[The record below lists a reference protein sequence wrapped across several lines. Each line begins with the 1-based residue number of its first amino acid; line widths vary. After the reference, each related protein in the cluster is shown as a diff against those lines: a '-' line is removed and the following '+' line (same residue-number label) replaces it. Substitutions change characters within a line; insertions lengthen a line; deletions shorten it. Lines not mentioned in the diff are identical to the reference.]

1 MSSTARHVLM
11 LVAILGIALG
21 AWAEPGK
28 ESTTTS
34 AAEPLKLQSA
44 GQLAFGPDE
53 VLFVA
58 DAKGT
63 AVYAVHLADSDK
75 PSAEELPTIDDVDEK
90 AASLLGT
97 TARDVLIQD
106 IAVHPRSR
114 NIYLSVSRG
123 RGDEAQP
130 VILKI
135 DRQGSFSVV
144 ELEGASYSKAMIDN
158 APAEDA
164 KTRWGRPMRAL
175 TITDIAYSDG
185 SLYVAGLSNEEF
197 ASNLRKIPYPFT
209 GEMSATS
216 VEIYHGAHGKYETH
230 APISTL
236 MPYEIEGEAHL
247 LAAYTCTP
255 LVTFPIGKLEDGAHL
270 KGTTIAEL
278 GFGNR
283 PLDMISFTKKGEPYI
298 LVLNSN
304 RGGMKIDPDDVAKA
318 EALDSETEITRDKPT
333 AGVPYV
339 TLPMAGVLRADTFDD
354 ENLIVLLRSLSTG
367 SLQLR
372 LWKTERI

>member
-1 MSSTARHVLM
+1 MSQATRFALVLFASLGLA
-11 LVAILGIALG
+11 LVAG
-21 AWAEPGK
+21 ADPGK
-28 ESTTTS
+28 ESTTTT
-34 AAEPLKLQSA
+34 ATEPIQLESA
-44 GQLAFGPDE
+44 GQLAFGPED

-58 DAKGT
+58 DSVGT
-63 AVYAVHLADSDK
+63 AVYAVHLQDTAE
-75 PSAEELPTIDDVDEK
+75 PSEEELPRIEDVDEK
-90 AASLLGT
+90 VASLLGT
-97 TARDVLIQD
+97 TPRDVLIQD
-106 IAVHPRSR
+106 IAVHPKSK

-123 RGDEAQP
+123 RGDDATP
-130 VILKI
+130 VILKV
-135 DRQGSFSVV
+135 DGLGGFAVV
-144 ELEGASYSKAMIDN
+144 ELEGAAYSKAMIGN
-158 APAEDA
+158 APDEEA
-164 KTRWGRPMRAL
+164 KTRWGGSKRAL

-185 SLYVAGLSNEEF
+185 HLYVAGLSNEEF
-197 ASNLRKIPYPFT
+197 ASNLRQIPYPFT

-216 VEIYHGAHGKYETH
+216 VEIYHGAHGKFETH

-255 LVTFPIGKLEDGAHL
+255 LVTFPVGKLEDGAHL

-283 PLDMISFTKKGEPYI
+283 PLDMISFTKQGEPYI
-298 LVLNSN
+298 LVLNSS

-318 EALDSETEITRDKPT
+318 KALSTEIDITRDEPT

-339 TLPMAGVLRADTFDD
+339 TLPMGGVLRADTFDD
-354 ENLIVLLRSLSTG
+354 ENLIVLRRDVASG

-372 LWKTERI
+372 LWKTEWI